1 MKRALAG
8 WLLLICLVAGCKK
21 ESPWASYT
29 SPEGRYTILLP
40 EQPKLKSQ
48 QATGADGSTFQQY
61 LAMASD
67 SSGAFYAAGYFDIG
81 SSNFSFDKARDG
93 AVRGGTLIAERD
105 ITLDS
110 YPGREVKFLTKD
122 PNGNEGFVVARF
134 YHVDQRVYIIQY
146 IVPKSA
152 GQDLPDKAVKYF
164 DSFQVT
170 GH

>member
-8 WLLLICLVAGCKK
+8 WLLLVSLVAGCKK
-21 ESPWASYT
+21 ESQWISYT

-48 QATGADGSTFQQY
+48 QATGADGTPLQQY

-81 SSNFSFDKARDG
+81 GSGFSFDKARDG
-93 AVRGGTLIAERD
+93 AVRGGTLLSERD
-105 ITLDS
+105 ISLGA

-122 PNGNEGFVVARF
+122 PSGNEGFVTARF
-134 YHVDQRVYIIQY
+134 YHVEQRVYIIQY
-146 IVPKSA
+146 IVAKSA
-152 GQDLPDKAVKYF
+152 GQELPDKAVKYF

-170 GH
+170 H

>member
-1 MKRALAG
+1 MRRAVVG
-8 WLLLICLVAGCKK
+8 WLLLLSFFAGCKK
-21 ESPWASYT
+21 ESQWISYT

-81 SSNFSFDKARDG
+81 GSNFSFDKARDG
-93 AVRGGTLIAERD
+93 AVRSGTLIAERD
-105 ITLDS
+105 ITLGS

-122 PNGNEGFVVARF
+122 PSGNEGFVTAHF
-134 YHVDQRVYIIQY
+134 YHVEQRVYIIQY

-152 GQDLPDKAVKYF
+152 GQELPDKAVKYF

-170 GH
+170 H